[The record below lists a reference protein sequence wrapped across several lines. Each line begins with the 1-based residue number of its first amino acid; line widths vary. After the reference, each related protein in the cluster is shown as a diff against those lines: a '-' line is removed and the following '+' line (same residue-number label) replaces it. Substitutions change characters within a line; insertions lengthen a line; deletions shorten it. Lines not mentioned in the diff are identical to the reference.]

1 LIIFLLFYDALK
13 PKKILPIYSP
23 AMINFELVD
32 SSLQH
37 IKKFHR
43 IADFKLKNQNNEW
56 ITEKTFENKIY
67 LADFFFTTCPSI
79 CPIMTDNMLIIQKA
93 FKNDSS
99 VMLLSHSVTPL
110 IDSVPQLKK
119 YAVEKGVIDSKWH
132 LVTGPKKEI
141 YDLARQSYLAV
152 KTNDDGNL
160 YDMIHTE
167 NFILVD
173 PDRRIRGFYDGTVME
188 EMDEVR
194 KDILLLKD
202 EYSID

>member
-1 LIIFLLFYDALK
+1 
-13 PKKILPIYSP
+13 
-23 AMINFELVD
+23 M
-32 SSLQH
+32 
-37 IKKFHR
+37 
-43 IADFKLKNQNNEW
+43 
-56 ITEKTFENKIY
+56 
-67 LADFFFTTCPSI
+67 
-79 CPIMTDNMLIIQKA
+79 
-93 FKNDSS
+93 
-99 VMLLSHSVTPL
+99 
-110 IDSVPQLKK
+110 
-119 YAVEKGVIDSKWH
+119 
-132 LVTGPKKEI
+132 
-141 YDLARQSYLAV
+141 AV